1 MADKPIGNMKFGIG
15 VEGVDNTIKT
25 LDQLQSKMRQAES
38 AMRANAK
45 AFDDGGKSM
54 QGLSQK
60 TKDLNTVM
68 GLEEQKIKILQK
80 RRDEAIQKYGAESKQ
95 VDNLNTKINQS
106 TAKYNAYNQQLSKT
120 TTALEKQVVS
130 SSKYGRQVEANNKA
144 TEKEVAIAKKHG
156 TEIDVVKAKQEG
168 QRRNLEIMN
177 KAVRE
182 QSNEVTQLTK
192 KYGANSTEVK
202 EAQQKLQAYAN
213 EARKSEKNVDALGDE
228 LKETEKAMKGVST
241 ESKEASSSASKLDGV
256 FSSLKKT
263 ASGVGSSI
271 KSGFGKIGS
280 AIGSATK
287 GVGIFLGAGALGAV
301 ANIGSKAFNTVKSSI
316 DGALNRID
324 TLNNSTRAFENMGV
338 ATGDITKNMD
348 KLQKATR
355 GLPTTLDSAVSNV
368 QLLTASTDDM
378 GLSVDV
384 FKAMNDAILGF
395 GGDAQMVDSAVVQL
409 SQSFSNGKVDA
420 QTWNSMINSGL
431 GPTLNAL
438 AKEMGMTT
446 GELKEGL
453 SSGSISVRQFQD
465 ALVKM
470 DKEGGGGLKSL
481 EKIAKDSTKGFGTA
495 IANMKSAVTRGTA
508 KMIEGLN
515 KSLEKMGLP
524 SFQEQIT
531 NTGNRFEAFLGGL
544 GNSLPELAKNLSWVG
559 KVFKGTFDVFG
570 KVTGEAWGY
579 LSDFGKKVGMW
590 AENIKRIWKGEGIIN
605 VGALGLDAKGI
616 NRIDSAVNQFKSAL
630 SGLKSWGYNFKSAWE
645 GKGLVDLDMLGLSDE
660 KMKTVS
666 DAIVG
671 IKESLGRFKDYIK
684 NAFTFGTGDGTPAGF
699 FETLTKVVD
708 FITVEVIPTI
718 IPLIDKALKAITKL
732 LGGAQKIFKS
742 VLNFFV
748 KELLPMI
755 MPIIQEL
762 AEALGKIFDKISN
775 WWDQNGDRIGKAIMN
790 LLTLLK
796 PIFAIAIEV
805 VKSFVKSVVGFIDG
819 MVDVITGIID
829 VFSMVLTG
837 DFTGLWDAIKRIF
850 FGGIKAVWEWF
861 NLMFIGKIF
870 KGVKGL
876 GTSVKGTIKGMWDA
890 VKNFFTSGGSSAGA
904 LFDRFGG
911 SIKGIAN
918 NFKNAISGTVSNM
931 WNGVKNFFSSG
942 ANGAKNIFDGFKNGI
957 SGIANTMKNLV
968 SNTIRNLWNG
978 IKNTF
983 STGIKTVSG
992 WFADLPNQM
1001 VRAVKNGA
1009 GAITN
1014 AFKSIFNGVLRVI
1027 GGPVNGIIGGA
1038 NWVLEKFGAPTVAK
1052 WDVPQYEQG
1061 TGSGGHVG
1069 GPMVV
1074 NDGGGAEMVITPD
1087 GNAMIPKGRNVL
1099 MNAPKGTH
1107 VLNEH
1112 ETSAFL
1118 GKRGRVPFYKK
1129 GTGFMDGVKD
1139 MWSNTKSFVGNGI
1152 NKVKETISDVMDWVG
1167 KPLDLARN
1175 AIMGAMDLGG
1185 LSHIPLDMA
1194 KGLGGK
1200 ATHAFAEKVKA
1211 LFKKKEEEESAGAGG
1226 DWAPVIRKAA
1236 KYMGQSISSS
1246 QVAGLVA
1253 QIMRESG
1260 GNEKIVQSPDVV
1272 DINTLSGNPARGLLQ
1287 YIPQTFDAYK
1297 VPGYGNINNGYHQ
1310 LLAFFNNS
1318 NWENDLQYGKSG
1330 WGPRGHRIRGYFNG
1344 GIARTPQ
1351 IATLAENGYP
1361 EVIIPTEPSKRGR
1374 AMALLNQAKQMLG
1387 VKDERNHVG
1396 GSGESQDIALLVGLM
1411 QQQNELLQA
1420 ILAKN
1425 TDIVL
1430 DGKKM
1435 NKELN
1440 AIQAVNERNA
1450 RRNMGII

>member
-1 MADKPIGNMKFGIG
+1 MADKPFGNMKFGIG
-15 VEGVDNTIKT
+15 VEGLDNTIKT

-130 SSKYGRQVEANNKA
+130 SSKYGKQVEANNKA

-177 KAVRE
+177 KAVKE

-301 ANIGSKAFNTVKSSI
+301 ANIGSKAFDTVKSSI

-338 ATGDITKNMD
+338 ATKDITKNMD
-348 KLQKATR
+348 KLQEATR
-355 GLPTTLDSAVSNV
+355 GLPTALDSAVSNV

-438 AKEMGMTT
+438 AKEMGTTT
-446 GELKEGL
+446 GALKEGL

-481 EKIAKDSTKGFGTA
+481 EKIAKDSTQGFGTA
-495 IANMKSAVTRGTA
+495 MANMKSAVTRGTA

-531 NTGNRFEAFLGGL
+531 NTGKRFEAFLGGL
-544 GNSLPELAKNLSWVG
+544 GDSLPELAKNLSWVG
-559 KVFKGTFDVFG
+559 GLFKGTFDIFG

-579 LSDFGKKVGMW
+579 LSDFSNKVGMW
-590 AENIKRIWKGEGIIN
+590 AENIKRIWDGDGIIN
-605 VGALGLDAKGI
+605 VGALGLDIEGI
-616 NRIDSAVNQFKSAL
+616 NRIDTAVTQFKSSL

-645 GKGLVDLDMLGLSDE
+645 GNGLVDLDMLGLSDE

-708 FITVEVIPTI
+708 FITVEIIPTV

-732 LGGAQKIFKS
+732 LGGAQKIFKI
-742 VLNFFV
+742 VLDFFIN
-748 KELLPMI
+748 ELLPLI

-762 AEALGKIFDKISN
+762 AESLGKIFDKISN
-775 WWDQNGDRIGKAIMN
+775 WWDQNGDRIGKAITN
-790 LLTLLK
+790 LLTILK
-796 PIFAIAIEV
+796 PIFIIV
-805 VKSFVKSVVGFIDG
+805 IGIVKSFVKSVVGFIDG

-861 NLMFIGKIF
+861 NIMFIGKIF
-870 KGVKGL
+870 KGVAGL
-876 GTSVKGTIKGMWDA
+876 GKSVGGVFSSMWNWVKNLFTNGGAGAFKIFDSFSGWIRNIAGKLGNA
-890 VKNFFTSGGSSAGA
+890 VKNT
-904 LFDRFGG
+904 
-911 SIKGIAN
+911 
-918 NFKNAISGTVSNM
+918 ISGM
-931 WNGVKNFFSSG
+931 WNGVKNFFSTG
-942 ANGAKNIFDGFKNGI
+942 VNGAKGIFDGFRGTIGN
-957 SGIANTMKNLV
+957 IANTIKKAVTGAFSGMWR
-968 SNTIRNLWNG
+968 T

-983 STGIKTVSG
+983 SGGIDTVVG
-992 WFADLPNQM
+992 WFSDLPNKLGKAI
-1001 VRAVKNGA
+1001 RKGA
-1009 GAITN
+1009 SHVSD
-1014 AFKSIFNGVLRVI
+1014 AFKGIFNGALKAI

-1038 NWVLEKFGAPTVAK
+1038 NWVLEKFGAPQISK
-1052 WDVPQYEQG
+1052 WDVPQYANG
-1061 TGSGGHVG
+1061 TDGGGHVG

-1074 NDGGGAEMVITPD
+1074 NDGGGAEMVIAPN
-1087 GNAMIPKGRNVL
+1087 GQAMIPKGRNV
-1099 MNAPKGTH
+1099 MMSAPAGTH
-1107 VLNEH
+1107 VLNAK
-1112 ETSAFL
+1112 ETSMVL
-1118 GKRGRVPFYKK
+1118 GQKGRIPFYKK
-1129 GTGFMDGVKD
+1129 GTGFLDGVKN
-1139 MWSNTKSFVGNGI
+1139 MWDNTKSFVGNGI
-1152 NKVKETISDVMDWVG
+1152 NKVKETIGDVMDWVG
-1167 KPLDLARN
+1167 NPLDLATN

-1185 LSHIPLDMA
+1185 ITHVALDMA

-1200 ATHAFAEKVKA
+1200 ARDAFAEKVKA

-1236 KYMGQSISSS
+1236 KYMGQSVSSE

-1297 VPGYGNINNGYHQ
+1297 VAGHGNINNGYHQ

-1351 IATLAENGYP
+1351 IASLAENGYP

-1425 TDIVL
+1425 TDVIL

-1435 NKELN
+1435 NKELK
-1440 AIQAVNERNA
+1440 AIEVVNERNA

>member
-15 VEGVDNTIKT
+15 VEGIDKTINSM
-25 LDQLQSKMRQAES
+25 DELQRKMKQAES

-45 AFDDGGKSM
+45 AFDDGGKSV

-60 TKDLNTVM
+60 TKDLSTVM
-68 GLEEQKIKILQK
+68 GLEEQKLKLLQK

-106 TAKYNAYNQQLSKT
+106 TAKYNAYNQQLTKT
-120 TTALEKQVVS
+120 SASLEKQLVS
-130 SSKYGRQVEANNKA
+130 SSKYGKQVEANNKV

-177 KAVRE
+177 KAVKD

-192 KYGANSTEVK
+192 KYGANSTEVND
-202 EAQQKLQAYAN
+202 AQQKLQAYAN
-213 EARKSEKNVDALGDE
+213 EARKSEKNVDALGNE
-228 LKETEKAMKGVST
+228 LKDTEKAMKGVSN
-241 ESKEASSSASKLDGV
+241 ESKEATSSAGKLDGV
-256 FSSLKKT
+256 FASLKRT
-263 ASGVGSSI
+263 VSGMGGIV

-280 AIGSATK
+280 AIGTATK
-287 GVGIFLGAGALGAV
+287 GVGMFLGAGALGAV
-301 ANIGSKAFNTVKSSI
+301 ANVGSKAFNTVKSSI
-316 DGALNRID
+316 DGALSRID
-324 TLNNSTRAFENMGV
+324 TLNNSTRAFKNMGV
-338 ATGDITKNMD
+338 ATEDITKNMD
-348 KLQKATR
+348 KLQDATR
-355 GLPTTLDSAVSNV
+355 GLPTALDSAVSNV

-395 GGDAQMVDSAVVQL
+395 GGDANMVDSAVVQL

-438 AKEMGMTT
+438 AKEMGTTT
-446 GELKEGL
+446 GALKEGL

-470 DKEGGGGLKSL
+470 DKEGGGGLQSL
-481 EKIAKDSTKGFGTA
+481 EKIAKDSTQGFGTA

-508 KMIEGLN
+508 KMIEGMN

-524 SFQEQIT
+524 SFQEQIA
-531 NTGNRFEAFLGGL
+531 NTGKKFEAFLGGL
-544 GNSLPELAKNLSWVG
+544 GDSLPALAKNFGWVG
-559 KVFKGTFDVFG
+559 TLFKGTLDIFG
-570 KVTGEAWGY
+570 KVTGEAWKY
-579 LSDFGKKVGMW
+579 VSDFGKKLGMW
-590 AENIKRIWKGEGIIN
+590 ATNIKRIWKGEGIIN
-605 VGALGLDAKGI
+605 VGALGLDVKGI
-616 NRIDSAVNQFKSAL
+616 NRIDSAVNQFKSAF

-645 GKGLVDLDMLGLSDE
+645 GKGLVDLDMLGLSEE

-666 DAIVG
+666 DAITG
-671 IKESLGRFKDYIK
+671 IKGSLGRFKEYIF
-684 NAFTFGTGDGTPAGF
+684 NAFSFGQGDGSPAGF
-699 FETLTKVVD
+699 FEALTKITD
-708 FITVEVIPTI
+708 FITIEVIPTL
-718 IPLIDKALKAITKL
+718 IPLIDKALKAITTL
-732 LGGAQKIFKS
+732 LGGAQKIFKI
-742 VLNFFV
+742 VLDYFM
-748 KELLPMI
+748 KELMPMI
-755 MPIIQEL
+755 MPIVKEL
-762 AEALGKIFDKISN
+762 AEALGNIFDKITN

-790 LLTLLK
+790 LLKLLS
-796 PIFAIAIEV
+796 PIFKIAIEI
-805 VKSFVKSVVGFIDG
+805 VKSFVKSVVGFING

-850 FGGIKAVWEWF
+850 FGGIQAVWEWF
-861 NLMFIGKIF
+861 NIMFIGKIF
-870 KGVKGL
+870 KGVAGL
-876 GTSVKGTIKGMWDA
+876 GKSVGGTFSSMWNWVKSLFTNGGDGAFKIFDSFSGWIRSIAGNLGNA
-890 VKNFFTSGGSSAGA
+890 VKNT
-904 LFDRFGG
+904 
-911 SIKGIAN
+911 
-918 NFKNAISGTVSNM
+918 ISGM
-931 WNGVKNFFSSG
+931 WNGVKGFFSSG
-942 ANGAKNIFDGFKNGI
+942 ANGAKGIFDGFRGTIGN
-957 SGIANTMKNLV
+957 IANTIKNAV
-968 SNTIRNLWNG
+968 TGVFSGMWRT

-983 STGIKTVSG
+983 SGGIDTIVR
-992 WFADLPNQM
+992 WFSDLPSKLGDAI
-1001 VRAVKNGA
+1001 RRGA
-1009 GAITN
+1009 GHVSD
-1014 AFKSIFNGVLRVI
+1014 AFKGIFNGALRAI

-1038 NWVLEKFGAPTVAK
+1038 NWVLEKFGAPQIGK
-1052 WDVPQYEQG
+1052 WDVPQYANG
-1061 TGSGGHVG
+1061 TDGGGHVG

-1074 NDGGGAEMVITPD
+1074 NDGGGAEMVIAPN
-1087 GNAMIPKGRNVL
+1087 GQAMIPKGRNVM
-1099 MNAPKGTH
+1099 MNAPAGTQ
-1107 VLNEH
+1107 VLNAK
-1112 ETSAFL
+1112 ETSLVL
-1118 GKRGRVPFYKK
+1118 GQKGRIPFYKK
-1129 GTGFMDGVKD
+1129 GTGFLDGVKN
-1139 MWSNTKSFVGNGI
+1139 MWDNTKSFVGNGI
-1152 NKVKETISDVMDWVG
+1152 NKVKETIGDVMDWVG
-1167 KPLDLARN
+1167 NPLDLATN

-1185 LSHIPLDMA
+1185 ITHVALDMA

-1200 ATHAFAEKVKA
+1200 ARDAFAEKVKA

-1236 KYMGQSISSS
+1236 KYMGQSISSE

-1297 VPGYGNINNGYHQ
+1297 VAGHGNINNGYHQ

-1344 GIARTPQ
+1344 GIARGPQ
-1351 IATLAENGYP
+1351 VATLAENGYP
-1361 EVIIPTEPSKRGR
+1361 EVIIPTEPAKRGR
-1374 AMALLNQAKQMLG
+1374 AMALLNQAKGMLG
-1387 VKDERNHVG
+1387 VKDQRNTPSG
-1396 GSGESQDIALLVGLM
+1396 GGQSTDITALVSLM

-1425 TDIVL
+1425 TDVLL

-1440 AIQAVNERNA
+1440 TINQRETRNSK
-1450 RRNMGII
+1450 RNLGLI

>member
-120 TTALEKQVVS
+120 TTALEKQLVS
-130 SSKYGRQVEANNKA
+130 SSKYGKQVEANNKA

-177 KAVRE
+177 KAVKE

-213 EARKSEKNVDALGDE
+213 EARKSEKNVDALGNE

-241 ESKEASSSASKLDGV
+241 ESKEASSNASKLDGV

-301 ANIGSKAFNTVKSSI
+301 ANVGSKAFNTVKSSI

-348 KLQKATR
+348 KLQEATR
-355 GLPTTLDSAVSNV
+355 GLPTALDSAVSNV

-438 AKEMGMTT
+438 AKEMGITT
-446 GELKEGL
+446 GALKDGL
-453 SSGSISVRQFQD
+453 SSGSVSVKDFQD

-481 EKIAKDSTKGFGTA
+481 EKIAKDSTQGFGTA

-524 SFQEQIT
+524 TFQEQIT
-531 NTGNRFEAFLGGL
+531 NTGKKFEAFLGGL

-559 KVFKGTFDVFG
+559 KLFKGTFDVFG
-570 KVTGEAWGY
+570 GVFGEAWKQATE
-579 LSDFGKKVGMW
+579 FGDKIGKW
-590 AENIKRIWKGEGIIN
+590 
-605 VGALGLDAKGI
+605 VGALGESFKTGDILSLNKLGLAPEQVIDLWTAIDNLKGAFDRLKNMVEAI
-616 NRIDSAVNQFKSAL
+616 KESFKTGDIL
-630 SGLKSWGYNFKSAWE
+630 SLNK
-645 GKGLVDLDMLGLSDE
+645 LGLSNEQVIDIWN
-660 KMKTVS
+660 S
-666 DAIVG
+666 IDG
-671 IKESLGRFKDYIK
+671 IKESFGRFTDYIK
-684 NAFTFGTGDGTPAGF
+684 NAFNFGTGDGTPTGF
-699 FETLTKVVD
+699 FNTLTNVINFVV
-708 FITVEVIPTI
+708 EKVIPTLL
-718 IPLIDKALKAITKL
+718 PLIDKALKAITKL

-742 VLNFFV
+742 VLDFFV

-755 MPIIQEL
+755 MPIIQDL
-762 AEALGKIFDKISN
+762 AKELGKIFDKISN
-775 WWDQNGDRIGKAIMN
+775 WWDKNGDRIGQAIMN
-790 LLTLLK
+790 LLKLLK
-796 PIFAIAIEV
+796 PIFAIAIEI

-861 NLMFIGKIF
+861 NIMFIGKIF

-876 GTSVKGTIKGMWDA
+876 GSSVSGTIKGMWDA

-911 SIKGIAN
+911 SIKGIAT
-918 NFKNAISGTVSNM
+918 NFKNAISNTVSNM

-957 SGIANTMKNLV
+957 SSIANGMKNAV
-968 SNTIRNLWNG
+968 SNTIGNLWNG

-983 STGIKTVSG
+983 SNGIKTVSG
-992 WFADLPNQM
+992 WFSDLPNQM

-1014 AFKSIFNGVLRVI
+1014 AFKGIFNGVLRAI

-1038 NWVLEKFGAPTVAK
+1038 NWVLEKFGAPQVSK
-1052 WDVPQYEQG
+1052 WNVPQYEQG
-1061 TGSGGHVG
+1061 TSSGGHVG

-1087 GNAMIPKGRNVL
+1087 GNAMIPKGRNVM

-1112 ETSAFL
+1112 ETSALL

-1152 NKVKETISDVMDWVG
+1152 NKVKETIGDIMDWVG

-1200 ATHAFAEKVKA
+1200 ATNAFAEKVKA

-1272 DINTLSGNPARGLLQ
+1272 DVNTLSGNPARGLLQ

-1297 VPGYGNINNGYHQ
+1297 VPGHGNINNGYHQ

-1344 GIARTPQ
+1344 GIAKNPQ

-1396 GSGESQDIALLVGLM
+1396 GSSESQDIALLVGLM

-1420 ILAKN
+1420 ILDKKI
-1425 TDIVL
+1425 DVLL

-1440 AIQAVNERNA
+1440 SINTTQQRNS
-1450 RRNMGII
+1450 RRNLGFI

>member
-1 MADKPIGNMKFGIG
+1 
-15 VEGVDNTIKT
+15 
-25 LDQLQSKMRQAES
+25 
-38 AMRANAK
+38 
-45 AFDDGGKSM
+45 
-54 QGLSQK
+54 
-60 TKDLNTVM
+60 
-68 GLEEQKIKILQK
+68 
-80 RRDEAIQKYGAESKQ
+80 
-95 VDNLNTKINQS
+95 
-106 TAKYNAYNQQLSKT
+106 
-120 TTALEKQVVS
+120 
-130 SSKYGRQVEANNKA
+130 
-144 TEKEVAIAKKHG
+144 
-156 TEIDVVKAKQEG
+156 
-168 QRRNLEIMN
+168 
-177 KAVRE
+177 
-182 QSNEVTQLTK
+182 
-192 KYGANSTEVK
+192 
-202 EAQQKLQAYAN
+202 
-213 EARKSEKNVDALGDE
+213 
-228 LKETEKAMKGVST
+228 
-241 ESKEASSSASKLDGV
+241 
-256 FSSLKKT
+256 
-263 ASGVGSSI
+263 
-271 KSGFGKIGS
+271 
-280 AIGSATK
+280 
-287 GVGIFLGAGALGAV
+287 
-301 ANIGSKAFNTVKSSI
+301 
-316 DGALNRID
+316 
-324 TLNNSTRAFENMGV
+324 
-338 ATGDITKNMD
+338 
-348 KLQKATR
+348 
-355 GLPTTLDSAVSNV
+355 
-368 QLLTASTDDM
+368 
-378 GLSVDV
+378 
-384 FKAMNDAILGF
+384 
-395 GGDAQMVDSAVVQL
+395 
-409 SQSFSNGKVDA
+409 
-420 QTWNSMINSGL
+420 
-431 GPTLNAL
+431 
-438 AKEMGMTT
+438 
-446 GELKEGL
+446 
-453 SSGSISVRQFQD
+453 
-465 ALVKM
+465 
-470 DKEGGGGLKSL
+470 
-481 EKIAKDSTKGFGTA
+481 
-495 IANMKSAVTRGTA
+495 
-508 KMIEGLN
+508 
-515 KSLEKMGLP
+515 
-524 SFQEQIT
+524 
-531 NTGNRFEAFLGGL
+531 
-544 GNSLPELAKNLSWVG
+544 
-559 KVFKGTFDVFG
+559 
-570 KVTGEAWGY
+570 
-579 LSDFGKKVGMW
+579 
-590 AENIKRIWKGEGIIN
+590 
-605 VGALGLDAKGI
+605 
-616 NRIDSAVNQFKSAL
+616 
-630 SGLKSWGYNFKSAWE
+630 
-645 GKGLVDLDMLGLSDE
+645 
-660 KMKTVS
+660 MKTVS
-666 DAIVG
+666 NAIVG

-732 LGGAQKIFKS
+732 LGGAQKIFKI
-742 VLNFFV
+742 VLDFFV

-796 PIFAIAIEV
+796 PIFAIAIEIL
-805 VKSFVKSVVGFIDG
+805 KSFVKSVVGFIDG
-819 MVDVITGIID
+819 MVDAITGIID

-861 NLMFIGKIF
+861 NIMFIGKIF

-904 LFDRFGG
+904 LFDKFGG

-918 NFKNAISGTVSNM
+918 NFNNAIKNTVSNM
-931 WNGVKNFFSSG
+931 WNGIKNFFSSG

-1014 AFKSIFNGVLRVI
+1014 AFKSIFNGVLRAI

>member
-1 MADKPIGNMKFGIG
+1 MADKVIGNMKFGIG
-15 VEGVDNTIKT
+15 VDGVDNTIKT

-45 AFDDGGKSM
+45 AFDDGGKSI

-60 TKDLNTVM
+60 TKDLNVVM

-80 RRDEAIQKYGAESKQ
+80 RRDEAIQKYGSESKQ

-120 TTALEKQVVS
+120 TTALEKQMVS
-130 SSKYGRQVEANNKA
+130 SSKYGKQVEANNKI

-177 KAVRE
+177 KAVKE

-241 ESKEASSSASKLDGV
+241 ESKEASSNASKLDGV

-280 AIGSATK
+280 AISSATK
-287 GVGIFLGAGALGAV
+287 GVGIFIGAGALGAV
-301 ANIGSKAFNTVKSSI
+301 ANIGSKAFDTVKSSI

-338 ATGDITKNMD
+338 ATKDITKNMN
-348 KLQKATR
+348 KLQEATR
-355 GLPTTLDSAVSNV
+355 GLPTSLDSAVSNV
-368 QLLTASTDDM
+368 QLLTASTNDM

-438 AKEMGMTT
+438 AKEMGITT
-446 GELKEGL
+446 GALKEGL
-453 SSGSISVRQFQD
+453 SSGSISVKEFQD

-481 EKIAKDSTKGFGTA
+481 EKIAKDSTQGFGTA

-524 SFQEQIT
+524 TFQEQIT
-531 NTGNRFEAFLGGL
+531 NTGIKFEAFLGGL
-544 GNSLPELAKNLSWVG
+544 GNSLPELAKHLAWVG
-559 KVFKGTFDVFG
+559 KLFKSTFDIFGGVF
-570 KVTGEAWGY
+570 GEAWKQATE
-579 LSDFGKKVGMW
+579 FGDKIGTWVD
-590 AENIKRIWKGEGIIN
+590 NIKRVWDGKGQIIDFKK
-605 VGALGLDAKGI
+605 LGLDA
-616 NRIDSAVNQFKSAL
+616 NAVKRMYEVVGGFKKAFKRLGDTFDAL
-630 SGLKSWGYNFKSAWE
+630 KQTFKDGDVIGLNK
-645 GKGLVDLDMLGLSDE
+645 LGLSPE
-660 KMKTVS
+660 KVS
-666 DAIVG
+666 AIWTGVDAI
-671 IKESLGRFKDYIK
+671 KTSMSNFKDYIK
-684 NAFTFGTGDGTPAGF
+684 NAFTFGNGDGTPLGLM
-699 FETLTKVVD
+699 ETLSNLMKFIVEEVVP
-708 FITVEVIPTI
+708 TVIPFIGKT
-718 IPLIDKALKAITKL
+718 LKVITKL
-732 LGGAQKIFKS
+732 LSGAQNIFKS
-742 VLNFFV
+742 VLDFFV
-748 KELLPMI
+748 TELLPMI
-755 MPIIQEL
+755 MPIIQSL
-762 AEALGKIFDKISN
+762 AKELGKIFDKITN

-790 LLTLLK
+790 LLKLLK
-796 PIFAIAIEV
+796 PIFVIAIEI
-805 VKSFVKSVVGFIDG
+805 VKSFVKSVVSFIDG
-819 MVDVITGIID
+819 MVDAITGIID

-850 FGGIKAVWEWF
+850 SGGIKAVWEWF

-870 KGVKGL
+870 K
-876 GTSVKGTIKGMWDA
+876 SVKSLGSSVTGTIKGMWDT

-904 LFDRFGG
+904 LFDKFGG
-911 SIKGIAN
+911 SIKGIAT
-918 NFKNAISGTVSNM
+918 NFKNAISNTVSNM
-931 WNGVKNFFSSG
+931 WNGIKNFFSSG
-942 ANGAKNIFDGFKNGI
+942 ANGAKNTFDGFKNGI
-957 SGIANTMKNLV
+957 SSLANGMKNAV
-968 SNTIRNLWNG
+968 SNTINNLWNG
-978 IKNTF
+978 IKSTF
-983 STGIKTVSG
+983 SNGIKTVSG

-1009 GAITN
+1009 GAITG
-1014 AFKSIFNGVLRVI
+1014 AFKSIFNGVLRAI

-1038 NWVLEKFGAPTVAK
+1038 NWVLEKFGAPQISK

-1087 GNAMIPKGRNVL
+1087 GQAMIPKGRNVM

-1139 MWSNTKSFVGNGI
+1139 MWSNTKSFIGNGI
-1152 NKVKETISDVMDWVG
+1152 NKVKETISDVMEWVG
-1167 KPLDLARN
+1167 KPLELARN

-1185 LSHIPLDMA
+1185 LSHTPLDMA
-1194 KGLGGK
+1194 KGLGTK

-1226 DWAPVIRKAA
+1226 DWAPLIRKAA

-1297 VPGYGNINNGYHQ
+1297 VPGYGDINNGYHQ

-1361 EVIIPTEPSKRGR
+1361 EVIIPTEPSKRSR

-1387 VKDERNHVG
+1387 VKEERNTPQNRN
-1396 GSGESQDIALLVGLM
+1396 SDISTLVSLM
-1411 QQQNELLQA
+1411 QQQNELLTA
-1420 ILAKN
+1420 ILGKD
-1425 TDIVL
+1425 TDIIM
-1430 DGKKM
+1430 DGKSLVKSIDKIQQTNQR
-1435 NKELN
+1435 NKK
-1440 AIQAVNERNA
+1440 RNL
-1450 RRNMGII
+1450 GII

>member
-45 AFDDGGKSM
+45 AFDDGGKSV

-338 ATGDITKNMD
+338 ATKDITKNMD
-348 KLQKATR
+348 KLQEATR
-355 GLPTTLDSAVSNV
+355 GLPTALDSAVSNV

-446 GELKEGL
+446 GVLKEGL

-481 EKIAKDSTKGFGTA
+481 EKIAKDSTQGFGTA

-508 KMIEGLN
+508 KMIEGMN

-524 SFQEQIT
+524 SFQEQIA
-531 NTGNRFEAFLGGL
+531 NTGKKFEAFLGGL
-544 GNSLPELAKNLSWVG
+544 GDSLPALAKNFGWVG
-559 KVFKGTFDVFG
+559 TLFKGTLDIFG
-570 KVTGEAWGY
+570 KVTGEAWTY
-579 LSDFGKKVGMW
+579 VSDFGKKMSMW
-590 AENIKRIWKGEGIIN
+590 ADNIKRIWKGEGIIN

-616 NRIDSAVNQFKSAL
+616 NRIDSAVNQFKSAF

-708 FITVEVIPTI
+708 FITVEVIPTL

-732 LGGAQKIFKS
+732 LGGAQKIFKI
-742 VLNFFV
+742 VLDYFM
-748 KELLPMI
+748 KELMPMI
-755 MPIIQEL
+755 MPIVKEL
-762 AEALGKIFDKISN
+762 AEALGKIFDKITN

-790 LLTLLK
+790 LLKLLS
-796 PIFAIAIEV
+796 PIFKIAIEIL
-805 VKSFVKSVVGFIDG
+805 KSFVKSVVGFIDG
-819 MVDVITGIID
+819 MVDAITGIID

-850 FGGIKAVWEWF
+850 TGGIKAVWEWF
-861 NLMFIGKIF
+861 NIMFIGKIF

-904 LFDRFGG
+904 LFDKFGG

-918 NFKNAISGTVSNM
+918 NFNNAIKNTVSNM
-931 WNGVKNFFSSG
+931 WNGIKNFFSSG

-1014 AFKSIFNGVLRVI
+1014 AFKSIFNGVLRAI

-1236 KYMGQSISSS
+1236 KYMGQSISSE

-1297 VPGYGNINNGYHQ
+1297 VAGHGNINNGYHQ

-1318 NWENDLQYGKSG
+1318 NWENDLQYGNSG

>member
-1 MADKPIGNMKFGIG
+1 
-15 VEGVDNTIKT
+15 
-25 LDQLQSKMRQAES
+25 
-38 AMRANAK
+38 
-45 AFDDGGKSM
+45 
-54 QGLSQK
+54 
-60 TKDLNTVM
+60 
-68 GLEEQKIKILQK
+68 
-80 RRDEAIQKYGAESKQ
+80 
-95 VDNLNTKINQS
+95 
-106 TAKYNAYNQQLSKT
+106 
-120 TTALEKQVVS
+120 
-130 SSKYGRQVEANNKA
+130 
-144 TEKEVAIAKKHG
+144 
-156 TEIDVVKAKQEG
+156 
-168 QRRNLEIMN
+168 
-177 KAVRE
+177 
-182 QSNEVTQLTK
+182 
-192 KYGANSTEVK
+192 
-202 EAQQKLQAYAN
+202 
-213 EARKSEKNVDALGDE
+213 
-228 LKETEKAMKGVST
+228 
-241 ESKEASSSASKLDGV
+241 
-256 FSSLKKT
+256 
-263 ASGVGSSI
+263 
-271 KSGFGKIGS
+271 
-280 AIGSATK
+280 
-287 GVGIFLGAGALGAV
+287 
-301 ANIGSKAFNTVKSSI
+301 
-316 DGALNRID
+316 
-324 TLNNSTRAFENMGV
+324 
-338 ATGDITKNMD
+338 
-348 KLQKATR
+348 
-355 GLPTTLDSAVSNV
+355 
-368 QLLTASTDDM
+368 
-378 GLSVDV
+378 
-384 FKAMNDAILGF
+384 
-395 GGDAQMVDSAVVQL
+395 
-409 SQSFSNGKVDA
+409 
-420 QTWNSMINSGL
+420 
-431 GPTLNAL
+431 
-438 AKEMGMTT
+438 
-446 GELKEGL
+446 
-453 SSGSISVRQFQD
+453 
-465 ALVKM
+465 
-470 DKEGGGGLKSL
+470 
-481 EKIAKDSTKGFGTA
+481 
-495 IANMKSAVTRGTA
+495 
-508 KMIEGLN
+508 
-515 KSLEKMGLP
+515 
-524 SFQEQIT
+524 
-531 NTGNRFEAFLGGL
+531 
-544 GNSLPELAKNLSWVG
+544 
-559 KVFKGTFDVFG
+559 
-570 KVTGEAWGY
+570 
-579 LSDFGKKVGMW
+579 
-590 AENIKRIWKGEGIIN
+590 
-605 VGALGLDAKGI
+605 
-616 NRIDSAVNQFKSAL
+616 
-630 SGLKSWGYNFKSAWE
+630 
-645 GKGLVDLDMLGLSDE
+645 
-660 KMKTVS
+660 
-666 DAIVG
+666 
-671 IKESLGRFKDYIK
+671 
-684 NAFTFGTGDGTPAGF
+684 
-699 FETLTKVVD
+699 
-708 FITVEVIPTI
+708 
-718 IPLIDKALKAITKL
+718 
-732 LGGAQKIFKS
+732 
-742 VLNFFV
+742 
-748 KELLPMI
+748 
-755 MPIIQEL
+755 
-762 AEALGKIFDKISN
+762 
-775 WWDQNGDRIGKAIMN
+775 
-790 LLTLLK
+790 
-796 PIFAIAIEV
+796 
-805 VKSFVKSVVGFIDG
+805 
-819 MVDVITGIID
+819 
-829 VFSMVLTG
+829 MVLTG

-850 FGGIKAVWEWF
+850 FGGIQAVWEWF
-861 NLMFIGKIF
+861 NLMFIGNIF

-942 ANGAKNIFDGFKNGI
+942 ANGARNIFDGFKNGI
-957 SGIANTMKNLV
+957 SGIANTMKNAV
-968 SNTIRNLWNG
+968 SNIIGNLWNG

-983 STGIKTVSG
+983 SSGIKNVSS

-1014 AFKSIFNGVLRVI
+1014 AFKSIFNGVLRAI

-1038 NWVLEKFGAPTVAK
+1038 NWVLEKFGAPQVAK
-1052 WDVPQYEQG
+1052 WNVPQYEQG

-1087 GNAMIPKGRNVL
+1087 GNAMIPKGRNVM

-1194 KGLGGK
+1194 KGLGSK
-1200 ATHAFAEKVKA
+1200 ATSAFAEKVKA

-1351 IATLAENGYP
+1351 IASLAENGYP

-1396 GSGESQDIALLVGLM
+1396 GSGESQDMALLVSLM

-1425 TDIVL
+1425 TDVIL

-1440 AIQAVNERNA
+1440 NLNRTQERNT
-1450 RRNMGII
+1450 RRNLGYI

>member
-15 VEGVDNTIKT
+15 VEGIDKTINSM
-25 LDQLQSKMRQAES
+25 DELQRKMKQAES
-38 AMRANAK
+38 AMRANSK
-45 AFDDGGKSM
+45 AFDDGGKSV

-60 TKDLNTVM
+60 TKDLSTVM
-68 GLEEQKIKILQK
+68 GLEEQKLKLLQK

-106 TAKYNAYNQQLSKT
+106 TAKYNAYNQQLTKT
-120 TTALEKQVVS
+120 SSSLEKQLVS
-130 SSKYGRQVEANNKA
+130 SSKYGKQVEANNKV

-177 KAVRE
+177 KAVKD

-213 EARKSEKNVDALGDE
+213 EARKSEKNVDALGNE
-228 LKETEKAMKGVST
+228 LKDTEKAMKGVSN
-241 ESKEASSSASKLDGV
+241 ESKEATSSAGKLDGV
-256 FSSLKKT
+256 FASLKRT
-263 ASGVGSSI
+263 VSGMGGVV

-280 AIGSATK
+280 AIGTATK
-287 GVGIFLGAGALGAV
+287 GVGMFLGAGALGAV
-301 ANIGSKAFNTVKSSI
+301 ANVGSKAFNTVKSSI
-316 DGALNRID
+316 DGALSRID
-324 TLNNSTRAFENMGV
+324 TLNNSTRAFKNMGV
-338 ATGDITKNMD
+338 ATADITKNMD
-348 KLQKATR
+348 KLQEATR
-355 GLPTTLDSAVSNV
+355 GLPTALDSAVSNV

-438 AKEMGMTT
+438 AKEMGTTT
-446 GELKEGL
+446 GALKEGL
-453 SSGSISVRQFQD
+453 SSGSISVKQFQD

-470 DKEGGGGLKSL
+470 DKEGGGGLQSL
-481 EKIAKDSTKGFGTA
+481 EKIAKDSTQGFGTA

-508 KMIEGLN
+508 KMIEGMN

-524 SFQEQIT
+524 SFQEQIA
-531 NTGNRFEAFLGGL
+531 NTGKKFEAFLGGL
-544 GNSLPELAKNLSWVG
+544 GDSLPALAKNFGWVG
-559 KVFKGTFDVFG
+559 TLFKGTLDIFG
-570 KVTGEAWGY
+570 KVTGEAWKY
-579 LSDFGKKVGMW
+579 VSDFGKKLGMW
-590 AENIKRIWKGEGIIN
+590 ADNIKRIWKGEGIIN

-616 NRIDSAVNQFKSAL
+616 NRIDSAVNQFKSAF

-645 GKGLVDLDMLGLSDE
+645 GKGLVDLDMLGLSED

-666 DAIVG
+666 NAITG
-671 IKESLGRFKDYIK
+671 IKGSLGRFKEYIF
-684 NAFTFGTGDGTPAGF
+684 NAFSFGQGDGTPAGF
-699 FETLTKVVD
+699 FEALTKITD
-708 FITVEVIPTI
+708 FITVEVIPTL

-732 LGGAQKIFKS
+732 LGGAQKIFKI
-742 VLNFFV
+742 VLDYFM
-748 KELLPMI
+748 KELMPMI
-755 MPIIQEL
+755 MPIVKEL
-762 AEALGKIFDKISN
+762 AEALGKIFDKITN

-790 LLTLLK
+790 LLILLS
-796 PIFAIAIEV
+796 PIFKIAIEIL
-805 VKSFVKSVVGFIDG
+805 KSFVKSVVGFIDG
-819 MVDVITGIID
+819 MVDAITGIID

-861 NLMFIGKIF
+861 NIMFIGKIF
-870 KGVKGL
+870 KGVAGL
-876 GTSVKGTIKGMWDA
+876 GKSVGGTFSSMWNWVKSLFTNGGDGAFKIFDKFSGWIRNIAGNLGNA
-890 VKNFFTSGGSSAGA
+890 VKN
-904 LFDRFGG
+904 
-911 SIKGIAN
+911 
-918 NFKNAISGTVSNM
+918 TVKAM
-931 WNGVKNFFSSG
+931 WDGVKGFFSSG
-942 ANGAKNIFDGFKNGI
+942 ANGAKGIFDGFKGTIGN
-957 SGIANTMKNLV
+957 IANTIKNAV
-968 SNTIRNLWNG
+968 TGVFSGMWRT

-983 STGIKTVSG
+983 SGGIDTIVR
-992 WFADLPNQM
+992 WFSDLPSKLGDAI
-1001 VRAVKNGA
+1001 RRGA
-1009 GAITN
+1009 GHVSD
-1014 AFKSIFNGVLRVI
+1014 AFKGIFNGALRAI

-1038 NWVLEKFGAPTVAK
+1038 NWVLEKFGAPQIGR
-1052 WDVPQYEQG
+1052 WDVPQYANG
-1061 TGSGGHVG
+1061 TDGGGHIG

-1074 NDGGGAEMVITPD
+1074 NDGGGAEMVIAPN
-1087 GNAMIPKGRNVL
+1087 GQAMIPKGRNVM
-1099 MNAPKGTH
+1099 MNAPAGTQ
-1107 VLNEH
+1107 VLNAK
-1112 ETSAFL
+1112 ETSLVL
-1118 GKRGRVPFYKK
+1118 GQKGRIPFYKK
-1129 GTGFMDGVKD
+1129 GTGFLDGVKN
-1139 MWSNTKSFVGNGI
+1139 MWDNTKSFVGNGI
-1152 NKVKETISDVMDWVG
+1152 NKVKETIGDVMDWVG
-1167 KPLDLARN
+1167 NPLDLATN

-1185 LSHIPLDMA
+1185 ITHVALDMA

-1200 ATHAFAEKVKA
+1200 ARDAFAEKVKA

-1236 KYMGQSISSS
+1236 KYMGQSVSSS

-1272 DINTLSGNPARGLLQ
+1272 DVNTLSGNPARGLLQ

-1297 VPGYGNINNGYHQ
+1297 VAGHGNINNGYHQ

-1318 NWENDLQYGKSG
+1318 NWENDLEYGKSG

-1344 GIARTPQ
+1344 GIARGPQ
-1351 IATLAENGYP
+1351 VATLAENGYP
-1361 EVIIPTEPSKRGR
+1361 EVIIPTEPAKRGR
-1374 AMALLNQAKQMLG
+1374 AMALLNQAKGMLG
-1387 VKDERNHVG
+1387 VKDQRNTPNG
-1396 GSGESQDIALLVGLM
+1396 GGQSTDITALVSLM

-1425 TDIVL
+1425 TDVVL

-1435 NKELN
+1435 NKELK
-1440 AIQAVNERNA
+1440 AIEVVNERNA

>member
-1 MADKPIGNMKFGIG
+1 
-15 VEGVDNTIKT
+15 
-25 LDQLQSKMRQAES
+25 
-38 AMRANAK
+38 
-45 AFDDGGKSM
+45 
-54 QGLSQK
+54 
-60 TKDLNTVM
+60 
-68 GLEEQKIKILQK
+68 
-80 RRDEAIQKYGAESKQ
+80 
-95 VDNLNTKINQS
+95 
-106 TAKYNAYNQQLSKT
+106 
-120 TTALEKQVVS
+120 
-130 SSKYGRQVEANNKA
+130 
-144 TEKEVAIAKKHG
+144 
-156 TEIDVVKAKQEG
+156 
-168 QRRNLEIMN
+168 
-177 KAVRE
+177 
-182 QSNEVTQLTK
+182 
-192 KYGANSTEVK
+192 
-202 EAQQKLQAYAN
+202 
-213 EARKSEKNVDALGDE
+213 
-228 LKETEKAMKGVST
+228 
-241 ESKEASSSASKLDGV
+241 
-256 FSSLKKT
+256 
-263 ASGVGSSI
+263 
-271 KSGFGKIGS
+271 
-280 AIGSATK
+280 
-287 GVGIFLGAGALGAV
+287 
-301 ANIGSKAFNTVKSSI
+301 
-316 DGALNRID
+316 
-324 TLNNSTRAFENMGV
+324 
-338 ATGDITKNMD
+338 
-348 KLQKATR
+348 
-355 GLPTTLDSAVSNV
+355 
-368 QLLTASTDDM
+368 
-378 GLSVDV
+378 
-384 FKAMNDAILGF
+384 
-395 GGDAQMVDSAVVQL
+395 
-409 SQSFSNGKVDA
+409 
-420 QTWNSMINSGL
+420 
-431 GPTLNAL
+431 
-438 AKEMGMTT
+438 
-446 GELKEGL
+446 
-453 SSGSISVRQFQD
+453 
-465 ALVKM
+465 
-470 DKEGGGGLKSL
+470 
-481 EKIAKDSTKGFGTA
+481 
-495 IANMKSAVTRGTA
+495 
-508 KMIEGLN
+508 MIEGLN

-524 SFQEQIT
+524 TFQEQIT
-531 NTGNRFEAFLGGL
+531 NTGKKFEAFLGGL
-544 GNSLPELAKNLSWVG
+544 GDSLPELAKNLSWVG
-559 KVFKGTFDVFG
+559 KLFKGTFDVFG
-570 KVTGEAWGY
+570 KVTGEAWSV
-579 LSDFGKKVGMW
+579 LDSFGKKLGKW
-590 AENIKRIWKGEGIIN
+590 LP
-605 VGALGLDAKGI
+605 ALGESFKTGDIISLDK
-616 NRIDSAVNQFKSAL
+616 
-630 SGLKSWGYNFKSAWE
+630 
-645 GKGLVDLDMLGLSDE
+645 LGLSPE
-660 KMKTVS
+660 KTIALWT
-666 DAIVG
+666 AIDDLKG
-671 IKESLGRFKDYIK
+671 GFDRLKNTFNAIKESFKTGDIISLDKLGLSPEKTIAIWTAIDGIKGSFSKFTDYLK
-684 NAFTFGTGDGTPAGF
+684 NAFNFGTGDGTPTGF
-699 FETLTKVVD
+699 FNTLTKVIN
-708 FITVEVIPTI
+708 FIIEEVIPTVL
-718 IPLIDKALKAITKL
+718 PLIDKFLKAVTTL
-732 LGGAQKIFKS
+732 LGGAQKIFKM

-755 MPIIQEL
+755 MPIIKEL
-762 AEALGKIFDKISN
+762 AEALGKIFDKITN
-775 WWDQNGDRIGKAIMN
+775 WWDKNGDRIGKAIMN

-796 PIFAIAIEV
+796 PIFAIAIEI

-850 FGGIKAVWEWF
+850 FGGIQAVWEWF
-861 NLMFIGKIF
+861 NLMFIGNIF

-918 NFKNAISGTVSNM
+918 NFKNAISSTVSNM

-942 ANGAKNIFDGFKNGI
+942 VNGARNIFDGFKNGI
-957 SGIANTMKNLV
+957 SGIANSMRNAV
-968 SNTIRNLWNG
+968 SNVISNLWNG

-983 STGIKTVSG
+983 SNGIKTVSG
-992 WFADLPNQM
+992 WFSDLPNQM
-1001 VRAVKNGA
+1001 VRAIRNGA

-1014 AFKSIFNGVLRVI
+1014 AFKGIFNGVLRAI

-1038 NWVLEKFGAPTVAK
+1038 NWVLEKFGAPQVSR
-1052 WDVPQYEQG
+1052 WNVPQYEQG

-1087 GNAMIPKGRNVL
+1087 GNAMIPKGRNVM

-1112 ETSAFL
+1112 ETSAIL

-1152 NKVKETISDVMDWVG
+1152 NKVKETIGDIMDWVG

-1200 ATHAFAEKVKA
+1200 ATNAFAEKVKA

-1351 IATLAENGYP
+1351 IATLAENGHP

-1374 AMALLNQAKQMLG
+1374 AIALLNQAKQMLG

-1396 GSGESQDIALLVGLM
+1396 GSNESQDIALLVGLM

-1425 TDIVL
+1425 TDVLL
-1430 DGKKM
+1430 DGKKL

-1440 AIQAVNERNA
+1440 NLNNTQQRNN
-1450 RRNMGII
+1450 RRNLGYI

>member
-15 VEGVDNTIKT
+15 VEGIDETINSMDK
-25 LDQLQSKMRQAES
+25 LQSKMKQAES

-45 AFDDGGKSM
+45 AYDDGGKSM
-54 QGLSQK
+54 QSLSQK

-68 GLEEQKIKILQK
+68 ELEAKKIQMLEKS
-80 RRDEAIQKYGAESKQ
+80 RDEAIKKYGAESKQ

-106 TAKYNAYNQQLSKT
+106 TAKYNGYNQQLSKT
-120 TTALEKQVVS
+120 NSALDKSIVTN
-130 SSKYGRQVEANNKA
+130 SKYGKEIESNNKI
-144 TEKEVAIAKKHG
+144 TEKQIAVTKKSGNEV
-156 TEIDVVKAKQEG
+156 DVIKAKQAG
-168 QRRNLEIMN
+168 YTRNLDITN
-177 KAVRE
+177 KAVKNQE
-182 QSNEVTQLTK
+182 AIVEKLTK
-192 KYGANSTEVK
+192 EYGSNSKEVEDAK
-202 EAQQKLQAYAN
+202 RKLTAYAN
-213 EARKSEKNVDALGDE
+213 ASKDTEKKIDGLDKE
-228 LKETEKAMKGVST
+228 LKDTEKAMKAVGD
-241 ESKEASSSASKLDGV
+241 ESKDAKKETKELDGAMD
-256 FSSLKKT
+256 SLKKT
-263 ASGVGSSI
+263 AGGVSGAVKKGF
-271 KSGFGKIGS
+271 SGIGS
-280 AIGSATK
+280 AIK
-287 GVGIFLGAGALGAV
+287 VGV
-301 ANIGSKAFNTVKSSI
+301 
-316 DGALNRID
+316 
-324 TLNNSTRAFENMGV
+324 
-338 ATGDITKNMD
+338 
-348 KLQKATR
+348 
-355 GLPTTLDSAVSNV
+355 
-368 QLLTASTDDM
+368 
-378 GLSVDV
+378 
-384 FKAMNDAILGF
+384 
-395 GGDAQMVDSAVVQL
+395 
-409 SQSFSNGKVDA
+409 
-420 QTWNSMINSGL
+420 
-431 GPTLNAL
+431 
-438 AKEMGMTT
+438 
-446 GELKEGL
+446 
-453 SSGSISVRQFQD
+453 
-465 ALVKM
+465 
-470 DKEGGGGLKSL
+470 
-481 EKIAKDSTKGFGTA
+481 KGFGILAGAVGAVGGASIVAFKELDENLDSITTA
-495 IANMKSAVTRGTA
+495 TGASGKDL
-508 KMIEGLN
+508 E
-515 KSLEKMGLP
+515 SLQQ
-524 SFQEQIT
+524 SF
-531 NTGNRFEAFLGGL
+531 
-544 GNSLPELAKNLSWVG
+544 KNL
-559 KVFKGTFDVFG
+559 
-570 KVTGEAWGY
+570 TG
-579 LSDFGKKVGMW
+579 
-590 AENIKRIWKGEGIIN
+590 
-605 VGALGLDAKGI
+605 
-616 NRIDSAVNQFKSAL
+616 
-630 SGLKSWGYNFKSAWE
+630 
-645 GKGLVDLDMLGLSDE
+645 
-660 KMKTVS
+660 
-666 DAIVG
+666 
-671 IKESLGRFKDYIK
+671 
-684 NAFTFGTGDGTPAGF
+684 
-699 FETLTKVVD
+699 
-708 FITVEVIPTI
+708 VIPTEMENI
-718 IPLIDKALKAITKL
+718 SGAIGEVNTQFGFFGDELEEATALILQFAEINGADVSESTKNANKALELFRMEASELPKVLDVISKTSQDTGVSVDQLFDAVIKGAPQLKGMGMGISEATTLLGQLEKTGIDSSSTLGYLAKASVNYAKQGKTMTKGLGETIGKIKGATTEQEKLNIASEVFGTKAASKMVEAIDSNALSMEGFQKSAANAAGTVSKTYSEILDPIDQVTLLQNRLKVSLGEVGEKVQVALLPVFDWLLDTVDKVMPYVDKAMETTGKIVGNAFNGLGDMLNNAWKEIQKYSGVVKPLIDDIKKAFSGPVKIDLFDKVKEGWAFISKNILPKVVPLVTKGIGAI
-732 LGGAQKIFKS
+732 IPMIKS
-742 VLNFFV
+742 VSKIV
-748 KELLPMI
+748 KEVSNYLMKELVPLLLPI
-755 MPIIQEL
+755 LQEIFD
-762 AEALGKIFDKISN
+762 ALGRVFDKITK
-775 WWDQNGDRIGKAIMN
+775 WWDENGDRIGKAIMN
-790 LLTLLK
+790 LIKLLT
-796 PIFAIAIEV
+796 PIFKIAIEV
-805 VKSFVKSVVGFIDG
+805 VKSFVKSVIGFIEG
-819 MVDVITGIID
+819 MVDVITGVVD

-850 FGGIKAVWEWF
+850 TGGIKAVWEWF
-861 NLMFIGKIF
+861 NIMFIGKIF

-876 GTSVKGTIKGMWDA
+876 GTSVSGTIKGMWDT

-942 ANGAKNIFDGFKNGI
+942 ANGARNIFDGFKNGI
-957 SGIANTMKNLV
+957 SGIANTMKNAV
-968 SNTIRNLWNG
+968 SNTIGNLWNG

-983 STGIKTVSG
+983 SSGIKNVSN

-1014 AFKSIFNGVLRVI
+1014 AFKSIFNGVLRAI

-1038 NWVLEKFGAPTVAK
+1038 NWVLEKFGAPQVAK
-1052 WDVPQYEQG
+1052 WNVPQYEQG

-1087 GNAMIPKGRNVL
+1087 GNAMIPKGRNVM

-1152 NKVKETISDVMDWVG
+1152 NKVKETIGDIMDWVG

-1194 KGLGGK
+1194 KGLGSK
-1200 ATHAFAEKVKA
+1200 ATNAFAEKVKA

-1344 GIARTPQ
+1344 GIAKTPQ

-1396 GSGESQDIALLVGLM
+1396 GSSESQDIALLVGLM

-1440 AIQAVNERNA
+1440 AINTTNERNA
-1450 RRNMGII
+1450 RRNIGLI

>member
-1 MADKPIGNMKFGIG
+1 
-15 VEGVDNTIKT
+15 
-25 LDQLQSKMRQAES
+25 
-38 AMRANAK
+38 
-45 AFDDGGKSM
+45 
-54 QGLSQK
+54 
-60 TKDLNTVM
+60 
-68 GLEEQKIKILQK
+68 
-80 RRDEAIQKYGAESKQ
+80 
-95 VDNLNTKINQS
+95 
-106 TAKYNAYNQQLSKT
+106 
-120 TTALEKQVVS
+120 
-130 SSKYGRQVEANNKA
+130 
-144 TEKEVAIAKKHG
+144 
-156 TEIDVVKAKQEG
+156 
-168 QRRNLEIMN
+168 
-177 KAVRE
+177 
-182 QSNEVTQLTK
+182 
-192 KYGANSTEVK
+192 
-202 EAQQKLQAYAN
+202 
-213 EARKSEKNVDALGDE
+213 
-228 LKETEKAMKGVST
+228 
-241 ESKEASSSASKLDGV
+241 
-256 FSSLKKT
+256 
-263 ASGVGSSI
+263 
-271 KSGFGKIGS
+271 
-280 AIGSATK
+280 
-287 GVGIFLGAGALGAV
+287 
-301 ANIGSKAFNTVKSSI
+301 
-316 DGALNRID
+316 
-324 TLNNSTRAFENMGV
+324 
-338 ATGDITKNMD
+338 
-348 KLQKATR
+348 
-355 GLPTTLDSAVSNV
+355 
-368 QLLTASTDDM
+368 
-378 GLSVDV
+378 
-384 FKAMNDAILGF
+384 
-395 GGDAQMVDSAVVQL
+395 
-409 SQSFSNGKVDA
+409 
-420 QTWNSMINSGL
+420 MINSGL

-446 GELKEGL
+446 GALKEGL

-481 EKIAKDSTKGFGTA
+481 EKIAKDSTQGFGTA

-531 NTGNRFEAFLGGL
+531 NTGKRFEAFLGGL
-544 GNSLPELAKNLSWVG
+544 GDSLPELAKNLSWVG
-559 KVFKGTFDVFG
+559 GLFKGTFDIFG

-579 LSDFGKKVGMW
+579 LSDFSNKVGMW
-590 AENIKRIWKGEGIIN
+590 AENIKRIWDGDGIIN
-605 VGALGLDAKGI
+605 VGALGLDIEGI
-616 NRIDSAVNQFKSAL
+616 NRIDTAVTQFKSSL

-645 GKGLVDLDMLGLSDE
+645 GNGLVDLDMLGLSDE

-666 DAIVG
+666 NAIVG

-708 FITVEVIPTI
+708 FITVEIIPTV

-732 LGGAQKIFKS
+732 LGGAQKIFKI
-742 VLNFFV
+742 VLDFFIN
-748 KELLPMI
+748 ELLPLI

-762 AEALGKIFDKISN
+762 AESLGKIFDKISN
-775 WWDQNGDRIGKAIMN
+775 WWDQNGDRIGKAITN
-790 LLTLLK
+790 LLTILK
-796 PIFAIAIEV
+796 PIFIIV
-805 VKSFVKSVVGFIDG
+805 IGIVKSFVKSVVGFIDG

-861 NLMFIGKIF
+861 NIMFIGKIF
-870 KGVKGL
+870 KGVAGL
-876 GTSVKGTIKGMWDA
+876 GKSVGGVFSSMWNWVKNLFTNGGAGAFKIFDSFSGWIRNIAGKLGNA
-890 VKNFFTSGGSSAGA
+890 VKNT
-904 LFDRFGG
+904 
-911 SIKGIAN
+911 
-918 NFKNAISGTVSNM
+918 ISGM
-931 WNGVKNFFSSG
+931 WNGVKNFFSTG
-942 ANGAKNIFDGFKNGI
+942 VNGAKGIFDGFRGTIGN
-957 SGIANTMKNLV
+957 IANTIKNAV
-968 SNTIRNLWNG
+968 TGVFSGMWRT

-983 STGIKTVSG
+983 SGGIDTVVR
-992 WFADLPNQM
+992 WFSDLPSKLGD
-1001 VRAVKNGA
+1001 AIKKGA
-1009 GAITN
+1009 GHVSD
-1014 AFKSIFNGVLRVI
+1014 AFKGIFNGALKAI

-1038 NWVLEKFGAPTVAK
+1038 NWVLEKFGAPQISK

-1087 GNAMIPKGRNVL
+1087 GNAMIPKGRNVM

-1152 NKVKETISDVMDWVG
+1152 NKVKETIGDIMDWVG

-1200 ATHAFAEKVKA
+1200 ATNAFAEKVKA

-1297 VPGYGNINNGYHQ
+1297 VPGHGNINNGYHQ

-1344 GIARTPQ
+1344 GIAKTPQ

-1396 GSGESQDIALLVGLM
+1396 GSSESQDIAVLVGLM

>member
-130 SSKYGRQVEANNKA
+130 SSKYGKQVEANNKA

-177 KAVRE
+177 KAVKE

-213 EARKSEKNVDALGDE
+213 EARKSEKNVDALGNE

-301 ANIGSKAFNTVKSSI
+301 ANIGSKAFDTVKSSI

-338 ATGDITKNMD
+338 ATKDITKNMD
-348 KLQKATR
+348 KLQEATR
-355 GLPTTLDSAVSNV
+355 GLPTALDSAVSNV

-438 AKEMGMTT
+438 AKEMGTTT
-446 GELKEGL
+446 GALKEGL

-481 EKIAKDSTKGFGTA
+481 EKIAKDSTQGFGTA

-531 NTGNRFEAFLGGL
+531 NTGKKFEAFLGGL
-544 GNSLPELAKNLSWVG
+544 GDSLPELAKNLSWVG
-559 KVFKGTFDVFG
+559 KLFKGTFDVFG

-579 LSDFGKKVGMW
+579 LSGFGKKVGMW

-666 DAIVG
+666 NAIVG

-755 MPIIQEL
+755 MPIIKEL
-762 AEALGKIFDKISN
+762 ADALGKIFDKITN
-775 WWDQNGDRIGKAIMN
+775 WWDKNGDRIGKAIMN
-790 LLTLLK
+790 LLKLLK

-819 MVDVITGIID
+819 MVDAITGIID

-931 WNGVKNFFSSG
+931 WNGIKNFFSSG

-957 SGIANTMKNLV
+957 SGIANTMKNAV
-968 SNTIRNLWNG
+968 SNTVRNLWNG

-1014 AFKSIFNGVLRVI
+1014 AFKSIFNGVLRAI

-1038 NWVLEKFGAPTVAK
+1038 NWVLEKFGAPQVAK
-1052 WDVPQYEQG
+1052 WNVPQYEQG

-1087 GNAMIPKGRNVL
+1087 GNAMIPKGRNVM

-1118 GKRGRVPFYKK
+1118 GKRGRIPFYKK

-1194 KGLGGK
+1194 KGLGSK
-1200 ATHAFAEKVKA
+1200 ATNAFAEKVKA

-1297 VPGYGNINNGYHQ
+1297 VPGYGDINNGYHQ

-1330 WGPRGHRIRGYFNG
+1330 WGPSGHRIRGYFNG

-1351 IATLAENGYP
+1351 IASLAENGYP

-1396 GSGESQDIALLVGLM
+1396 GSGESQDMALLISLM

-1425 TDIVL
+1425 TDVIL

-1440 AIQAVNERNA
+1440 NLNRTQERNT
-1450 RRNMGII
+1450 RRNLGYI

>member
-130 SSKYGRQVEANNKA
+130 SSKYGKQVEANNKA

-301 ANIGSKAFNTVKSSI
+301 ANIGSKAFDTVKSSI

-338 ATGDITKNMD
+338 ATKDITKNMD
-348 KLQKATR
+348 KLQEATR
-355 GLPTTLDSAVSNV
+355 GLPTALDSAVSNV

-438 AKEMGMTT
+438 AKEMGTTT
-446 GELKEGL
+446 GALKEGL

-481 EKIAKDSTKGFGTA
+481 EKIARDSTQGFGTA
-495 IANMKSAVTRGTA
+495 MSNMRSAVTRGTA

-524 SFQEQIT
+524 TFQEQIT
-531 NTGNRFEAFLGGL
+531 NTGKKFEAFLGGL

-559 KVFKGTFDVFG
+559 TLFKGTFDIFGGVF
-570 KVTGEAWGY
+570 GEAWKQATE
-579 LSDFGKKVGMW
+579 FGDKIEKW
-590 AENIKRIWKGEGIIN
+590 
-605 VGALGLDAKGI
+605 VGALGESFKTGDILSLNKLGLTPEQVIDLWTAIDNLKGAFDRLKNMI
-616 NRIDSAVNQFKSAL
+616 KAIKESFKTGDIL
-630 SGLKSWGYNFKSAWE
+630 SLNK
-645 GKGLVDLDMLGLSDE
+645 LGLSNE
-660 KMKTVS
+660 QVIEIWT
-666 DAIVG
+666 AIDG
-671 IKESLGRFKDYIK
+671 IKESFGRFVDYIK
-684 NAFTFGTGDGTPAGF
+684 NAFNFGTGEGTPTGF
-699 FETLTKVVD
+699 FNTLTNVINFIVEKVL
-708 FITVEVIPTI
+708 PTLL
-718 IPLIDKALKAITKL
+718 PLIDKALKAITKL
-732 LGGAQKIFKS
+732 LGGAQKIFKNII
-742 VLNFFV
+742 NFFV
-748 KELLPMI
+748 TELLPQI
-755 MPIIQEL
+755 MPIIQDL
-762 AEALGKIFDKISN
+762 AKSLGGIFDKITA

-790 LLTLLK
+790 LLILLS
-796 PIFAIAIEV
+796 PIFKIAIEI

-850 FGGIKAVWEWF
+850 FGGIQAVWEWF
-861 NLMFIGKIF
+861 NIMFIGKIVKGVAGLGKSVGGTFTSMWNWVKSLFTNGGDGAF
-870 KGVKGL
+870 KIFDKFSGWIRNIAGNLGNAVKNTVKAMWDGVKG
-876 GTSVKGTIKGMWDA
+876 
-890 VKNFFTSGGSSAGA
+890 
-904 LFDRFGG
+904 
-911 SIKGIAN
+911 
-918 NFKNAISGTVSNM
+918 
-931 WNGVKNFFSSG
+931 FFSNG
-942 ANGAKNIFDGFKNGI
+942 TNGAKGIFDGFKGTIGN
-957 SGIANTMKNLV
+957 IANTIKNAV
-968 SNTIRNLWNG
+968 TGVFSGMWRT

-983 STGIKTVSG
+983 SGGIDTIVR
-992 WFADLPNQM
+992 WFSDLPSKLGDAI
-1001 VRAVKNGA
+1001 RRGA
-1009 GAITN
+1009 GHVSD
-1014 AFKSIFNGVLRVI
+1014 AFKGIFNGALRAI

-1038 NWVLEKFGAPTVAK
+1038 NWVLEKFGAPQIGK
-1052 WDVPQYEQG
+1052 WDVPQYANG
-1061 TGSGGHVG
+1061 TDGGGHVG

-1074 NDGGGAEMVITPD
+1074 NDGGGAEMVIAPN
-1087 GNAMIPKGRNVL
+1087 GQAMIPKGRNV
-1099 MNAPKGTH
+1099 MMSAPAGTQ
-1107 VLNEH
+1107 VLNAK
-1112 ETSAFL
+1112 ETSLVL
-1118 GKRGRVPFYKK
+1118 GQKGRIPFYKK
-1129 GTGFMDGVKD
+1129 GTGFLDGVKN
-1139 MWSNTKSFVGNGI
+1139 MWDNTKSFVGNGI
-1152 NKVKETISDVMDWVG
+1152 NKVKQTIGDIMDWVG
-1167 KPLDLARN
+1167 NPLDLATN

-1185 LSHIPLDMA
+1185 ITHVALDMA

-1200 ATHAFAEKVKA
+1200 ARDAFAEKVKA

-1236 KYMGQSISSS
+1236 KYMGQSISSE

-1297 VPGYGNINNGYHQ
+1297 VPGHGNINNGYHQ

-1330 WGPRGHRIRGYFNG
+1330 WGPRGSRIRGYFNG

-1351 IATLAENGYP
+1351 IATLAENGHP

-1374 AMALLNQAKQMLG
+1374 ALALLNQAKQMLG

-1396 GSGESQDIALLVGLM
+1396 GSNESQDIALLVGLM
-1411 QQQNELLQA
+1411 QQQNELLEA

-1425 TDIVL
+1425 TDVIL

-1440 AIQAVNERNA
+1440 SINTTQQRNN
-1450 RRNMGII
+1450 RRNLGLI